1 MGMRERFLKNMKQI
15 RYGQIIFQVII
26 WCIVF
31 LLPLLS
37 YNIRVLDPAFYLKE
51 CINNTFLVGLFYFH
65 MNFLIP
71 RFFVKG
77 RITTY
82 ILLALLG
89 LLTIITEQHVVELS
103 TFRRSESGFRPVI
116 MPPHRLQG
124 ADSRE
129 GARRFVE
136 HYGRLQHRDG
146 PPERFNHPPPPDG
159 PEGRRVIAGL
169 PGFLFFMTLRK
180 ALFSALLLLL
190 ASGFIKIGLEWFK
203 AEKRREELEK
213 EKLNAEL
220 GFLKSQ
226 VNPHFLFNSLNSIYA
241 LARRKADETEEA
253 ILKLSQMMRYMIY
266 ESNTSTVALIKEL
279 DYLQNY
285 IDLKKLRLPSLIS
298 IQYTVEGS
306 PTGLSIEPMLLIPF
320 VENAFKHG
328 ISYSQNSDVEI
339 KISLMQH
346 KLRLTV
352 SNKIFRQQDAEVGG
366 IGLENVRKR
375 LALLYPHPM
384 HSLHIKEEDNVYSVT
399 LTIQLK
405 EGMYD

>member
-1 MGMRERFLKNMKQI
+1 MREKFLRSI
-15 RYGQIIFQVII
+15 RQMPYWRIIFQVII

-37 YNIRVLDPAFYLKE
+37 YNIRVLDPAFYVKE

-89 LLTIITEQHVVELS
+89 LLTIITEQHTVELY
-103 TFRRSESGFRPVI
+103 TFRRIPESGFRPVI
-116 MPPHRLQG
+116 MPPHRLQ
-124 ADSRE
+124 SKE
-129 GARRFVE
+129 EARRFAE
-136 HYGRLQHRDG
+136 RYSRMQRREGM
-146 PPERFNHPPPPDG
+146 PPGRFNHPPPPGEREG
-159 PEGRRVIAGL
+159 PRFVIAGL
-169 PGFLFFMTLRK
+169 PGFIFSMTLRK
-180 ALFSALLLLL
+180 ALFSALLILL
-190 ASGFIKIGLEWFK
+190 ASGFIKIALEWFK

-241 LARRKADETEEA
+241 LARRKADETQEA
-253 ILKLSQMMRYMIY
+253 ILQLSQMMRYMIY
-266 ESNTSTVALIKEL
+266 ESNTNTVALEKEL

-285 IDLKKLRLPSLIS
+285 IDLKKLRLPATVNIN
-298 IQYTVEGS
+298 YTIEGS
-306 PTGLSIEPMLLIPF
+306 PSGHAIEPMLLIPF

-328 ISYSQNSDVEI
+328 ISYSQNCYVEI
-339 KISLMQH
+339 KITVMQQ
-346 KLRLTV
+346 KLILAV
-352 SNKIFRQQDAEVGG
+352 SNKIFHQHHAEVGG
-366 IGLENVRKR
+366 IGLENVKKR
-375 LALLYPHPM
+375 LALLYPQPM
-384 HSLHIKEEDNVYSVT
+384 HSLYITEENNIYSVS

-405 EGMYD
+405 EGLYD

>member
-1 MGMRERFLKNMKQI
+1 MRENFLRNI
-15 RYGQIIFQVII
+15 RQMPYWRIVFQVII

-77 RITTY
+77 RITAY

-89 LLTIITEQHVVELS
+89 LLIVITEQHAVELS
-103 TFRRSESGFRPVI
+103 TFRRMPESGFRPVI
-116 MPPHRLQG
+116 MPPHRLE
-124 ADSRE
+124 SRE
-129 GARRFVE
+129 DARRFAE
-136 HYGRLQHRDG
+136 RYGRLQRREG
-146 PPERFNHPPPPDG
+146 MPPERFDHPPPPGRHEG
-159 PEGRRVIAGL
+159 PGVVAGL
-169 PGFLFFMTLRK
+169 PGFIFFMTLRK
-180 ALFSALLLLL
+180 ALFSALLILL

-253 ILKLSQMMRYMIY
+253 ILQLSQMMRYMIY
-266 ESNTSTVALIKEL
+266 ESNTNTVALEKEL

-285 IDLKKLRLPSLIS
+285 IDLKKLRLPATVS
-298 IQYTVEGS
+298 IAYIIEGS
-306 PTGLSIEPMLLIPF
+306 PSGHAIEPMLLIPF

-328 ISYSQNSDVEI
+328 ISYSQDCYVEI
-339 KISLMQH
+339 KISLMQQ
-346 KLRLTV
+346 KLILAV
-352 SNKIFRQQDAEVGG
+352 SNKIFHQQEAEVGG
-366 IGLENVRKR
+366 IGLENVKKR
-375 LALLYPHPM
+375 LALLYPQPM
-384 HSLHIKEEDNVYSVT
+384 HSLHINEENNIYSVL

-405 EGMYD
+405 EGLYD